1 MDKIAVLIPT
11 DANISANSE
20 HQFSIDINNTN
31 FAHGDG
37 AYRISFYAKNA
48 IDGSYCYGYNIV
60 LSAIESVFGGLTEE
74 YWKIV
79 NKLEEW
85 DNEREKETE
94 NENNN

>member
-1 MDKIAVLIPT
+1 MV
-11 DANISANSE
+11 
-20 HQFSIDINNTN
+20 IDNNNTKYFTRQEVKKHFSEEFIN
-31 FAHGDG
+31 SILKEHGRDF
-37 AYRISFYAKNA
+37 RSSLENA

-60 LSAIESVFGGLTEE
+60 LSAIESLFGLTEN

-85 DNEREKETE
+85 DNAREKEIE

>member
-1 MDKIAVLIPT
+1 M
-11 DANISANSE
+11 
-20 HQFSIDINNTN
+20 FIDNNNTKYFTRHEIKKHFSEEFIN
-31 FAHGDG
+31 SILKEHGRDF
-37 AYRISFYAKNA
+37 RSSLENA

-85 DNEREKETE
+85 DSKREKEIE

>member
-1 MDKIAVLIPT
+1 MVIDNYNTKYFTRQEVKKHFSEEFI
-11 DANISANSE
+11 NSILKE
-20 HQFSIDINNTN
+20 HDRDFRS
-31 FAHGDG
+31 
-37 AYRISFYAKNA
+37 SLENA

-85 DNEREKETE
+85 DNEREKEIE

>member
-1 MDKIAVLIPT
+1 MVIDNYNTKYFTRQEVKKHFSEEFI
-11 DANISANSE
+11 NS
-20 HQFSIDINNTN
+20 ILKK
-31 FAHGDG
+31 HGRDF
-37 AYRISFYAKNA
+37 RSSLENA

-79 NKLEEW
+79 NKLQEW
-85 DNEREKETE
+85 DSKRKKEIE

>member
-1 MDKIAVLIPT
+1 MEIEKGVTYFTRQEIKKRF
-11 DANISANSE
+11 SE
-20 HQFSIDINNTN
+20 EFIDSITKEYGRDFKSSIE
-31 FAHGDG
+31 
-37 AYRISFYAKNA
+37 NA
-48 IDGSYCYGYNIV
+48 IDRGYCYGYNTV

-85 DNEREKETE
+85 NNKREKEIE

>member
-1 MDKIAVLIPT
+1 MTIIIQ
-11 DANISANSE
+11 NILQDRKLKKHFSEEFINSILKE
-20 HQFSIDINNTN
+20 HGRDFRS
-31 FAHGDG
+31 
-37 AYRISFYAKNA
+37 SLENA
-48 IDGSYCYGYNIV
+48 IDEGYCYGYNIV

-85 DNEREKETE
+85 DSKRKKEIE

>member
-1 MDKIAVLIPT
+1 MVIDNYNTKYFTRQEVKKHFSEEFI
-11 DANISANSE
+11 NSILKE
-20 HQFSIDINNTN
+20 HGRDFRS
-31 FAHGDG
+31 
-37 AYRISFYAKNA
+37 SLENA

-60 LSAIESVFGGLTEE
+60 LSAIESVFGLTEN

-85 DNEREKETE
+85 DNEREKEIE

>member
-1 MDKIAVLIPT
+1 MVIDNYNTKYFTRQEVKKHFSEEFI
-11 DANISANSE
+11 NSIFKE
-20 HQFSIDINNTN
+20 HGRDFRS
-31 FAHGDG
+31 
-37 AYRISFYAKNA
+37 SLENA

-85 DNEREKETE
+85 DNKREKEIE
-94 NENNN
+94 DAK

>member
-1 MDKIAVLIPT
+1 MVIDNYNTKYFTRQEVKKHFSEEFI
-11 DANISANSE
+11 NSIFKE
-20 HQFSIDINNTN
+20 HGRDFRSSLEST
-31 FAHGDG
+31 
-37 AYRISFYAKNA
+37 

-85 DNEREKETE
+85 DNKREKEIE
-94 NENNN
+94 DENNN

>member
-1 MDKIAVLIPT
+1 MVIDNYNTKYFTRQEVKKHFSEEFI
-11 DANISANSE
+11 NSIFKE
-20 HQFSIDINNTN
+20 HGRDFRNSLEST
-31 FAHGDG
+31 
-37 AYRISFYAKNA
+37 

-60 LSAIESVFGGLTEE
+60 LSAIESVFGGLTEN

-85 DNEREKETE
+85 DSKRKKEIE